1 MEKLF
6 ALTSTFEPPTLPSVF
21 ISYRQLNAA
30 QRLRVRDFAE
40 RVRGSG
46 IDVVLDQFYKEATPG
61 ASDDGWTIW
70 SENQAEDTEKVLIIA
85 DHEWF
90 QCYLKKA
97 SPGRG
102 LGAAAEAHI
111 IHARITAAGT
121 KAQGIRIVAFD
132 EVAKDSIPFRLRDFP
147 FFDLQQSGVFEE
159 MIAWLGGTAPIS
171 ASATPTTTLTWPARC
186 TTFLPDMANRHE
198 EFDFFASTLCNSVPQ
213 RATLVSAGSDHG
225 KTKLV
230 AEFNRYG
237 CEVLGQDACAFIDFK
252 GRGTVDHIWDT
263 LSLDLGSRLP
273 GLSDRSPGRLREGL
287 RKATA
292 PVLLCFD
299 AFEQG
304 TEEARDF
311 VQKHLLADL
320 SRTNAM
326 RLLIAG
332 QPQAMPDPKKAAWE
346 AHARRYD
353 LGNIPDPQP
362 WVDWAARVYQLIP
375 ENSVRTIVAC
385 SGGAPGVIANQLAHL
400 GRLSASQLRALGLK

>member
-1 MEKLF
+1 M
-6 ALTSTFEPPTLPSVF
+6 SSVF
-21 ISYRQLNAA
+21 ISYRQLNDA

-40 RVRGSG
+40 RLDARG
-46 IDVVLDQFYKEATPG
+46 IDVVLDQFYKDAHPG
-61 ASDDGWTIW
+61 GPPEGWPKWSSD
-70 SENQAEDTEKVLIIA
+70 QAIHTERVLIIGN
-85 DHEWF
+85 EPWF
-90 QCYLKKA
+90 RCFDGTET
-97 SPGRG
+97 PGTG
-102 LGAAAEAHI
+102 LGAACEAGNIRQRLYDLGGVNDI
-111 IHARITAAGT
+111 IRVTY
-121 KAQGIRIVAFD
+121 FD
-132 EVAKDSIPFRLRDFP
+132 RTDVSTIS
-147 FFDLQQSGVFEE
+147 FDLKRYDRFHADDHFDDI
-159 MIAWLGGTAPIS
+159 IAWLGGTVPVS
-171 ASATPTTTLTWPARC
+171 TSATPTTTLTWPARC

-273 GLSDRSPGRLREGL
+273 GLSDRSPARLREGL
-287 RKATA
+287 RKATS
-292 PVLLCFD
+292 PVLLSFD
-299 AFEQG
+299 TFEQG
-304 TEEARDF
+304 TEDARDF
-311 VQKHLLADL
+311 VEKHLLADL
-320 SRTNAM
+320 GRTNAM

-332 QPQAMPDPKKAAWE
+332 QPHAMPNPAKAAW
-346 AHARRYD
+346 AHHAKRYD

-362 WVDWAARVYQLIP
+362 WVDWAARVYRLIP

-400 GRLSASQLRALGLK
+400 GSLSAFQLAALGLK